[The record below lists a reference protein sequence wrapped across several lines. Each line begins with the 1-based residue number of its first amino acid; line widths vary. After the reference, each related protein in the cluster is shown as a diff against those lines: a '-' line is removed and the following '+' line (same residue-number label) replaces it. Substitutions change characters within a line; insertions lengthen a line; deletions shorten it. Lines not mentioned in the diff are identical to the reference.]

1 MGIMG
6 LRCQARPAMQAAIVM
21 AGWLIWIGPAAFGLF
36 ERHHAFAAASLDQL
50 TDLTGRAAAV
60 VTLKGRDNFT
70 SEYRYDVSVKNLSP
84 DPLIG
89 DSLVVVLDKITN
101 LAGED
106 RDPLK
111 GDSFLSRF
119 EVVGQD
125 GQTADGKPYFFIPAG
140 SGPDLLPQTESRPVT
155 VRLRNKEYL
164 IVFTPSFRVLGLKRP
179 AASPRPSEQGTA
191 PPPAKNSLDK
201 LIELL
206 IKKGVITEEEWRG
219 VVKP

>member
-1 MGIMG
+1 MGV
-6 LRCQARPAMQAAIVM
+6 LRRARRMTRAAIVT
-21 AGWLIWIGPAAFGLF
+21 AGWLIWMVPASFGLF
-36 ERHHAFAAASLDQL
+36 ESHHAFAAVSLDQL
-50 TDLTGRAAAV
+50 TDLTGRATAV

-119 EVVGQD
+119 DVLGQD
-125 GQTADGKPYFFIPAG
+125 GETADGKPYFYVPAG
-140 SGPDLLPQTESRPVT
+140 SGPDLLPQTESRPAT

-179 AASPRPSEQGTA
+179 TAAAKPSEQATA
-191 PPPAKNSLDK
+191 SPPAKNSLEK

-219 VVKP
+219 VAKP

>member
-1 MGIMG
+1 MGALHRAG
-6 LRCQARPAMQAAIVM
+6 RTTRDAIVA
-21 AGWLIWIGPAAFGLF
+21 AGWLIWMVPAAFGLF
-36 ERHHAFAAASLDQL
+36 DRHHAVAAVSLDQL
-50 TDLTGRAAAV
+50 TDLTGRATAV
-60 VTLKGRDNFT
+60 VTLKGRDNFA

-119 EVVGQD
+119 DVLGQD
-125 GQTADGKPYFFIPAG
+125 GQTEDGKPYFYVPAG
-140 SGPDLLPQTESRPVT
+140 SAPDLLPQTESRPVT

-164 IVFTPSFRVLGLKRP
+164 VVFTPSFRVLGLKRP
-179 AASPRPSEQGTA
+179 PPSPKPSEPVAA

-219 VVKP
+219 AAKP

>member
-1 MGIMG
+1 MG
-6 LRCQARPAMQAAIVM
+6 ARRRARRTTRAAIVA
-21 AGWLIWIGPAAFGLF
+21 AGWLIWMVPAAVGLF
-36 ERHHAFAAASLDQL
+36 DRHHAFAAVSLDQL
-50 TDLTGRAAAV
+50 TDLTGRATAV
-60 VTLKGRDNFT
+60 VTLRGRDNFT

-89 DSLVVVLDKITN
+89 DSLVVVVDKITN

-111 GDSFLSRF
+111 GESFLSRF
-119 EVVGQD
+119 EVLGQD
-125 GQTADGKPYFFIPAG
+125 GETDDGKPYFRVPAG
-140 SGPDLLPQTESRPVT
+140 SGPDLLPQSESRPVT

-179 AASPRPSEQGTA
+179 PAAPKPSEQVTTT
-191 PPPAKNSLDK
+191 PPAKNPLDK

-219 VVKP
+219 AAKP

>member
-1 MGIMG
+1 M
-6 LRCQARPAMQAAIVM
+6 V
-21 AGWLIWIGPAAFGLF
+21 PAAVGLF
-36 ERHHAFAAASLDQL
+36 DRHHAFAAVSLDQL
-50 TDLTGRAAAV
+50 TDLTGRATAV
-60 VTLKGRDNFT
+60 VTLRGRDNFT

-89 DSLVVVLDKITN
+89 DSLVVVVDKITN

-111 GDSFLSRF
+111 GESFLSRF
-119 EVVGQD
+119 EVLGQD
-125 GQTADGKPYFFIPAG
+125 GETDDGKPYFRVPAG
-140 SGPDLLPQTESRPVT
+140 SGPDLLPQSESRPVT

-179 AASPRPSEQGTA
+179 PAAPQPSEQVTTT
-191 PPPAKNSLDK
+191 PPAKNPLDK

-219 VVKP
+219 AAKP

>member
-1 MGIMG
+1 MEA
-6 LRCQARPAMQAAIVM
+6 LRQTTCATRAAIV
-21 AGWLIWIGPAAFGLF
+21 AVGWLTWTVPAAFGLVD
-36 ERHHAFAAASLDQL
+36 RHHAFAAASLDQL
-50 TDLTGRAAAV
+50 TDLTGRATAV
-60 VTLKGRDNFT
+60 VTLKGRDTFA

-89 DSLVVVLDKITN
+89 DSLVVVLEKITN

-106 RDPLK
+106 RDSLK

-119 EVVGQD
+119 EVLGQD
-125 GQTADGKPYFFIPAG
+125 GETDDGKPYFRIPAG
-140 SGPDLLPQTESRPVT
+140 SGPDLLPQSESRPVT

-164 IVFTPSFRVLGLKRP
+164 VVFTPSFRVLGLKRQP
-179 AASPRPSEQGTA
+179 AAPKPSEPVTTL
-191 PPPAKNSLDK
+191 PAAKASLEK

-219 VVKP
+219 ATKP

>member
-1 MGIMG
+1 MGALHRAG
-6 LRCQARPAMQAAIVM
+6 RTTRAAIAA
-21 AGWLIWIGPAAFGLF
+21 AGWLIWMVPAAFGLF
-36 ERHHAFAAASLDQL
+36 DRHHAVAAVSLDQL
-50 TDLTGRAAAV
+50 TDLTGRATAV

-84 DPLIG
+84 DPLVG

-106 RDPLK
+106 RDSLK

-119 EVVGQD
+119 DVLGQD
-125 GQTADGKPYFFIPAG
+125 GQTEDGKPYFYVPAG

-179 AASPRPSEQGTA
+179 LPSPKPAEPIAT

-219 VVKP
+219 TAKP

>member
-1 MGIMG
+1 MKT
-6 LRCQARPAMQAAIVM
+6 LRRARRTPHAAIVA
-21 AGWLIWIGPAAFGLF
+21 AGWLIWTAPTAFGLF
-36 ERHHAFAAASLDQL
+36 DRHHAFAAASLDQL
-50 TDLTGRAAAV
+50 TDLTGRATAV
-60 VTLKGRDNFT
+60 VTLKGRDNFA

-106 RDPLK
+106 RDSLK

-119 EVVGQD
+119 EILGQD
-125 GQTADGKPYFFIPAG
+125 GETDDGKPYFRVPAS
-140 SGPDLLPQTESRPVT
+140 SGPDLLPQAESRPVT

-179 AASPRPSEQGTA
+179 PAAPKLSEPVTTSPSV
-191 PPPAKNSLDK
+191 KNSLDK

-219 VVKP
+219 AAKP

>member
-1 MGIMG
+1 MKT
-6 LRCQARPAMQAAIVM
+6 LRWARRAPRAAIAA
-21 AGWLIWIGPAAFGLF
+21 AGWLIWTASAAFGLF
-36 ERHHAFAAASLDQL
+36 DRHHAFAAASLDQL
-50 TDLTGRAAAV
+50 TDLTGRATAV
-60 VTLKGRDNFT
+60 VTLKGRDNFA

-84 DPLIG
+84 DPLIA

-106 RDPLK
+106 RDSLK

-119 EVVGQD
+119 EILGQD
-125 GQTADGKPYFFIPAG
+125 GETDDGKPYFRVPAG

-164 IVFTPSFRVLGLKRP
+164 VVFTPSFRVLGLKRQP
-179 AASPRPSEQGTA
+179 ATPKLSEPVTTSAS
-191 PPPAKNSLDK
+191 AKNSLDK

-219 VVKP
+219 SAKP